1 MLVVSFLIKKL
12 FLNLD
17 QFQVR
22 ENIDKINAPALNPLT
37 LTKFVKA

>member
-22 ENIDKINAPALNPLT
+22 ENIDKIT
-37 LTKFVKA
+37 WS